1 MNNAKNMEMLRMN
14 WSEQLSKYEE
24 IALPKPVQRRKPRDR
39 MVAGHKAEGMAQKFF
54 LVMLRE
60 QSIDREFICSCV

>member
-1 MNNAKNMEMLRMN
+1 MIFPFQTGKCFLRETVGTDEEYFGCMLISYFPIFN
-14 WSEQLSKYEE
+14 LS
-24 IALPKPVQRRKPRDR
+24 
-39 MVAGHKAEGMAQKFF
+39 QKFF